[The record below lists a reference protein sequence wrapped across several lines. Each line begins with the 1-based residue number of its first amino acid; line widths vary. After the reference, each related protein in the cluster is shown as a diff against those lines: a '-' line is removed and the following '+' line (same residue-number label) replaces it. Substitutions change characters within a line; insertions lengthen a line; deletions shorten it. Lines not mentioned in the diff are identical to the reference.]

1 MQSVRVHYQVPQGYS
16 VFSSAEQDAK
26 EGANNGTVSMKHIK
40 EFYMAIVKDMMV
52 KSTVADG
59 VSIRV
64 IGSQSDAKKIEE
76 TLEVKK
82 VLSYFKQKFGPYPFK
97 QLDIVIN
104 GGGMEYP
111 GIVEVNTTPEEPAIN
126 ETVVHETAHQWFYHV
141 VSNAP
146 YYHAWID
153 EGLTSLSTMLYFI
166 NVEKTPVD
174 TIMEQLEML

>member
-1 MQSVRVHYQVPQGYS
+1 M
-16 VFSSAEQDAK
+16 
-26 EGANNGTVSMKHIK
+26 
-40 EFYMAIVKDMMV
+40 
-52 KSTVADG
+52 
-59 VSIRV
+59 
-64 IGSQSDAKKIEE
+64 IGSQGDAKKIEE

-126 ETVVHETAHQWFYHV
+126 ETVVHETAHQWFYHG
-141 VSNAP
+141 VSNDP

-153 EGLTSLSTMLYFI
+153 EGLTSLATMLYFI
-166 NVEKTPVD
+166 NVEKT
-174 TIMEQLEML
+174 QLTHSWNNQEML